1 MGRPAKWLS
10 IRKRVAFGPMMTT
23 TMTIE
28 QDGGPA

>member
-10 IRKRVAFGPMMTT
+10 TRKRVAFEPTMMT